1 VTALDWFGR
10 RCLAWPATLLGAAL
24 TMLGGG
30 LLLFAA
36 WLLEVEVPE

>member
-1 VTALDWFGR
+1 
-10 RCLAWPATLLGAAL
+10 LGAAL